1 MTWRLVF
8 RNILRNRKNSLV
20 IFFLIA
26 LITALFFIG
35 NSIIG
40 QTNMGLKRT
49 YVDSLTADVVIQK
62 NGDMSMNLF
71 GANSPVIDDYV
82 TIPVLPAYD
91 RIVDLVSEDP
101 SIERYT
107 SQVSGRAFLEL
118 PEINGSDEPVLICG
132 ADPESYFACF
142 PGIIVEEGRSLEPGE
157 YGGMLT
163 RERADRIEKETGTR
177 PVIGTPLL
185 FTSAGYIGF
194 KIREV
199 PLVGIYRYEHPGRFM
214 NEIVIADPQTVRVLL
229 SVQVATAPAPEE
241 DGPELPGTDLGTLFT
256 DAETDGQFAGAYD
269 DYSGEGFSPEDL
281 NQFLAGSGGEEEM
294 ELSGGDWNF
303 VLLRLKQGVSSPLFI
318 KTLNKKLAPFGV
330 YASGWRTAAGTSA
343 IMMLLVQTFFNIGGF
358 LVSVAGIIVVVNIL
372 LISVFRR
379 TREIGTLR
387 AIGASDSY
395 IRSLIMGENCSIA
408 LLAGIAGVT
417 AGALFLHTVNSM
429 NITIPNELIAS
440 LLGGKI
446 LHITFLPLTALISFC
461 IALFLGAAAS
471 VYPVETA
478 VRIDPITAVRQG

>member
-8 RNILRNRKNSLV
+8 RNIIRNRKNTLV

-40 QTNMGLKRT
+40 QTNLGLKRT

-62 NGDMSMNLF
+62 NSDMSMNLF
-71 GANSPVIDDYV
+71 GANSPVIDNYV
-82 TIPVLPAYD
+82 TIPVLPAYEH
-91 RIVDLVSEDP
+91 IAGLVSEEP
-101 SIERYT
+101 SVERYT

-118 PEINGSDEPVLICG
+118 PEISDDDEPVLLCG
-132 ADPESYFACF
+132 ADPESYFDCF

-163 RERADRIEKETGTR
+163 GERVDKIEKETGVR
-177 PVIGTPLL
+177 PAIGTPLV

-199 PLVGIYRYEHPGRFM
+199 PLVGIYRYEHPGQFM
-214 NEIVIADPQTVRVLL
+214 DEIVIADPQTVRVLL
-229 SVQVATAPAPEE
+229 SVQVATAPAEEE
-241 DGPELPGTDLGTLFT
+241 DSPEIPGTDMGALF
-256 DAETDGQFAGAYD
+256 GQTEGAAGVYD
-269 DYSGEGFSPEDL
+269 DYSGEEFSPENL
-281 NQFLAGSGGEEEM
+281 NKFLAGSGGEEET
-294 ELSGGDWNF
+294 ESSGGDWNF
-303 VLLRLKQGVSSPLFI
+303 VLLRLKQGVSPALFI
-318 KTLNKKLAPFGV
+318 KTFNKKLASFGV
-330 YASGWRTAAGTSA
+330 YAAGWRTAAGTSA

-358 LVSVAGIIVVVNIL
+358 LVSVAGVIVVVNIL

-387 AIGASDSY
+387 AIGASDSC
-395 IRSLIMGENCSIA
+395 IRFLIMGENCFIA
-408 LLAGIAGVT
+408 FLAGIAGVA
-417 AGALFLHTVNSM
+417 AGVLFLYAVNSM
-429 NITIPNELIAS
+429 NIPIPNDLVAS
-440 LLGGKI
+440 LLGGNI
-446 LHITFLPLTALISFC
+446 LHITFLPLTAFISFC

-471 VYPVETA
+471 IYPVETA